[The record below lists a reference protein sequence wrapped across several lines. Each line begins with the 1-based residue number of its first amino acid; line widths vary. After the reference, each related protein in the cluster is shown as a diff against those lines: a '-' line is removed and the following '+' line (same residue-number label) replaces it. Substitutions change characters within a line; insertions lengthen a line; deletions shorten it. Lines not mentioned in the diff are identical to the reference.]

1 MTSLTRFPVRG
12 LLGRRRFS
20 LSVPAALV
28 AFAVLGC
35 AAGSEPPA
43 DQPAVYS
50 AAAFHNTTSYG
61 GASFS
66 ADESRLL
73 ISSDMTGV
81 WAVYSLPV

>member
-1 MTSLTRFPVRG
+1 MTSLARFPVRG
-12 LLGRRRFS
+12 LL
-20 LSVPAALV
+20 VPAALV

-35 AAGSEPPA
+35 AAGNEPPA
-43 DQPAVYS
+43 RQPAVYS

-81 WAVYSLPV
+81 WAVCTACPSRAVSRGN